1 MPIPRVVTFKDAAQ
15 RFPERP
21 ETMDALVRYLWL
33 EANFPGLND
42 RFVGGTPVWK
52 IGKMYGLPTIK
63 ARTLIDWLN
72 GV

>member
-1 MPIPRVVTFKDAAQ
+1 
-15 RFPERP
+15 
-21 ETMDALVRYLWL
+21 MDALVRYLWL